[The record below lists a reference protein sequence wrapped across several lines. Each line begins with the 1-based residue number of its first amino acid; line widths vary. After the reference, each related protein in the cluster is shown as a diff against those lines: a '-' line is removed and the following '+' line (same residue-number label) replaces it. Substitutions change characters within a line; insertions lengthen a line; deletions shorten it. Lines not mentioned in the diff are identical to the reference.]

1 MLVRLRTLKKAPKAT
16 AKRTITAFIKA
27 IFVVSFVLE
36 GLSSFL
42 HLPGLFGCMKVSNIG
57 TAPGAFIRAADRKTS
72 DTLFLAKRGKSVNQ
86 PLERSSRYMIN
97 TQVKTLEK

>member
-1 MLVRLRTLKKAPKAT
+1 
-16 AKRTITAFIKA
+16 
-27 IFVVSFVLE
+27 
-36 GLSSFL
+36 
-42 HLPGLFGCMKVSNIG
+42 MKVFEYRYRP
-57 TAPGAFIRAADRKTS
+57 PGAFIRAADRKTS